1 MPVKVDVTLGG
12 ELSDVPATAAA
23 LEAQGWDALWTA
35 EMAHDPF
42 LPLAVAA
49 TCTSRVRLGTAIAVA
64 FARSPMDLAYT
75 AWDLQRASAGRFALG
90 LGSQVKPHIERRFSM
105 PWSRPAAR
113 MREYVLALRAI
124 WSAWQDGTPLEF
136 RGEFYAHTL
145 MTPAFSPD
153 PLPAPPEVFLA
164 AVGPAMST
172 VAGEVADGLLA
183 HGFTTAHY
191 LAEVVIP
198 AAERG
203 LAAAGKDRAG
213 FSLRWTPF
221 VVTGRDQSEVDKAAR
236 AARDRIAFYASTP
249 AYRPVL
255 EIHGWGDLQPR
266 LQAMTRAGEW
276 DQMADL
282 IDDEV
287 LDAFAVVATPEALPD
302 AFAARVAGLSDRV
315 TVPVQTITPEVAAAM
330 RDTLRSVPAGAARG

>member
-1 MPVKVDVTLGG
+1 VKVDVTLGG
-12 ELSDVPATAAA
+12 ELSAVPVAAPA
-23 LEAQGWDALWTA
+23 LEAAGWDALWTA

-49 TCTSRVRLGTAIAVA
+49 TCTERVSLGTAIAVA
-64 FARSPMDLAYT
+64 FARTPMDVAYT
-75 AWDLQRASAGRFALG
+75 AWDLQGASRGRFALG

-124 WSAWQDGTPLEF
+124 WASWQDRTPLEF
-136 RGEFYAHTL
+136 RGEFYSHTL
-145 MTPAFSPD
+145 MPPAFSPA
-153 PLPAPPEVFLA
+153 PLDSGPPEVFVA

-183 HGFTTAHY
+183 HGFTTARY

-213 FSLRWTPF
+213 FGLRWTPF

-255 EIHGWGDLQPR
+255 DLHGWGDLQPR

-276 DQMADL
+276 DRMADL
-282 IDDEV
+282 IDDEI
-287 LDAFAVVATPEALPD
+287 LDAFAVVAAPDALPK

-315 TVPVQTITPEVAAAM
+315 TVPVQTIPAETAAAV
-330 RDTLRSVPAGAARG
+330 REALRAL

>member
-1 MPVKVDVTLGG
+1 VKVDVTLGG
-12 ELSDVPATAAA
+12 ELSAVPTVAPA
-23 LEAQGWDALWTA
+23 LEAEGWDALWTA

-49 TCTSRVRLGTAIAVA
+49 TCTERVSLGTAIAVA

-75 AWDLQRASAGRFALG
+75 AWDLQLASGGRFALG

-124 WSAWQDGTPLEF
+124 WASWQDRTPLEF
-136 RGEFYAHTL
+136 RGEFYSHTL

-153 PLPAPPEVFLA
+153 PLATAPPEVFVA

-183 HGFTTAHY
+183 HGFTTARY

-203 LAAAGKDRAG
+203 LAAAGRDRAG
-213 FSLRWTPF
+213 FALRWTPF

-255 EIHGWGDLQPR
+255 ELHGWGDLQPR

-276 DQMADL
+276 SRMADL
-282 IDDEV
+282 IDDEI
-287 LDAFAVVATPEALPD
+287 LDAFAVVATPEALPK

-315 TVPVQTITPEVAAAM
+315 TVPVQTIPAETATAVREA
-330 RDTLRSVPAGAARG
+330 LRAL